1 MVACVVPSRTPLPGS
16 PRTSA
21 ESAKPRRKELEFLPA
36 ALEVTETPAHPL
48 ARGIA
53 MALCAFM
60 IIAVA
65 WAWIGKVDITAV
77 AQGKVIPTG
86 RVKVIQPRELGV
98 VRAIHV
104 TDGQTVRAGETLIE
118 LDPTES
124 AADETRR
131 QSDLAL
137 RFAQMARPQA
147 LTTDPG
153 RPDEAWVT
161 PAAVSQ
167 DQIDVQWQLMW
178 SQANDYAAR
187 MAAHD
192 KAEDERSARHLASE
206 STIARIEAALP
217 LINERTEAYRI
228 LADKGLFARTG
239 YLALEQERVELEGD
253 LATELNRRQEA
264 AASLAAITD
273 ERNQTREAF
282 RTQLLAE
289 LAQAETEAEAI
300 RQEIVKADQR
310 NGLRQLIAPTDGVVQ
325 QLAVHTIGGVVTA
338 AEPLMVIVPRD
349 GFLEIEAQVLN
360 KDIGF
365 VEPSQPVE
373 IKLEAFPFTRYG
385 TIGGMVASLAG
396 DAVAD
401 DALGPVYTARIHLA
415 AATIEVDGRTV
426 DIAPSMNT
434 TVEIKTGQRR
444 IAEFLLAPLLR
455 YRDETY
461 GSADDERT
469 TTKTVHNEP
478 RTRMGSY
485 VSQLDF
491 AQEAHSDRAIPTP
504 HVPFRGSPGISYFL
518 P

>member
-1 MVACVVPSRTPLPGS
+1 MVAGVVPRCVPRPGRVRASERSQIVAAGSGAEPLHDARLIRGETAQPSG
-16 PRTSA
+16 
-21 ESAKPRRKELEFLPA
+21 RRRELEFLPA

-60 IIAVA
+60 VIAVA

-124 AADETRR
+124 AADETRL
-131 QSDLAL
+131 QSDLAPRL
-137 RFAQMARPQA
+137 AQMARLHA

-153 RPDEAWVT
+153 RPDRACVT

-167 DQIDVQWQLMW
+167 DQIEVQC
-178 SQANDYAAR
+178 AR

-192 KAEDERSARHLASE
+192 KAEDVRRARHLASE
-206 STIARIEAALP
+206 STIAHIEAALP
-217 LINERTEAYRI
+217 LTNERTEVYRI

-264 AASLAAITD
+264 AASLAAIAD
-273 ERNQTREAF
+273 ERHQTREAF

-289 LAQAETEAEAI
+289 LAQTETEAEAI

-310 NGLRQLIAPTDGVVQ
+310 QGLQQLVAPTDGVVQ

-365 VEPSQPVE
+365 VEAGQPVE
-373 IKLEAFPFTRYG
+373 IKLETFPFTRYG
-385 TIGGMVASLAG
+385 TIGGSVMSIAS
-396 DAVAD
+396 DAIANE
-401 DALGPVYTARIHLA
+401 ALGPVFAARVAMA
-415 AATIEVDGRTV
+415 ASTIEVDGRTV
-426 DIAPSMNT
+426 DLAPGMNA

-444 IAEFLLAPLLR
+444 IAEFVFAPLLR
-455 YRDETY
+455 YRDE
-461 GSADDERT
+461 SLRER
-469 TTKTVHNEP
+469 
-478 RTRMGSY
+478 
-485 VSQLDF
+485 
-491 AQEAHSDRAIPTP
+491 
-504 HVPFRGSPGISYFL
+504 
-518 P
+518 